1 MSLTFE
7 PVEGIGEVAAGEDL
21 AAVISGR
28 ARLETGDVVIVT
40 SKIVSKAAGLA
51 TTASKDDLLAV
62 ETDRVVARRGPTSIV
77 RTHHG
82 LTMAAAGIDNSNTAP
97 GTLIPLPPD
106 PDGDAAAIRVRLR
119 QLTGASVA
127 VVISDTAGRAW
138 RVGQTDIA
146 IGCAGLLPFESYEG
160 RVDAYG
166 NPLTVT
172 APALADELAGAAE
185 LASGKFGARPVVV
198 VRGADP
204 GWLTADDGPGARAL
218 IRDEETDMFGLG
230 AREAAVAATIGDGP
244 TRGLPLDTAMTIET
258 LVDLALT
265 GLNHPRSWLTT
276 VGDSHVTIDRADPYA
291 AGVLAQRL
299 VSLGIA
305 HGIAVSVR
313 TVDAPRFN
321 FGRKTGF
328 ARPRAKRQP

>member
-1 MSLTFE
+1 MTLIFE
-7 PVEGIGEVAAGEDL
+7 PVDGIGEVAPGDDV
-21 AAVISGR
+21 AALI
-28 ARLETGDVVIVT
+28 AQHATLQPGDVVVVT

-51 TTASKDDLLAV
+51 TTRTKDELLAD

-106 PDGDAAAIRVRLR
+106 PDASAAALRRRLR
-119 QLTGASVA
+119 ELTGVGVA

-146 IGCAGLLPFESYEG
+146 IGCAGLLPVDSFEG
-160 RVDAYG
+160 RTDPYG
-166 NPLTVT
+166 NPLAVT
-172 APALADELAGAAE
+172 APAIADQLAGGAE
-185 LASGKFGARPVVV
+185 LASGKFGARPVVI

-204 GWLTADDGPGARAL
+204 AWLTEGDGPGARSL

-230 AREAAVAATIGDGP
+230 AREAAVAAIIGDQP
-244 TRGLPLDTAMTIET
+244 VRGLPEDPGMTLQGI
-258 LVDLALT
+258 VDLAMS
-265 GLNHPRSWLTT
+265 GLSFPRRQVAVDDGTIVVS
-276 VGDSHVTIDRADPYA
+276 VGEDDHIG

-299 VSLGIA
+299 VSIGIA
-305 HGIAVSVR
+305 HGTTVGVR
-313 TVDAPRFN
+313 ITALQDD
-321 FGRKTGF
+321 
-328 ARPRAKRQP
+328 

>member
-1 MSLTFE
+1 MTLIFE
-7 PVEGIGEVAAGEDL
+7 PLDGIGEVAPGDDV
-21 AAVISGR
+21 AALI
-28 ARLETGDVVIVT
+28 AQHATLQPGDVVVVT

-51 TTASKDDLLAV
+51 TTRTKDELLAD

-106 PDGDAAAIRVRLR
+106 PDASAAALRSRLR
-119 QLTGASVA
+119 ELTGVGVA

-146 IGCAGLLPFESYEG
+146 IGCAGLLPVDSYEG
-160 RVDAYG
+160 RTDPYG
-166 NPLTVT
+166 NPLAVT
-172 APALADELAGAAE
+172 APAIADQLAGGAE
-185 LASGKFGARPVVV
+185 LASGKFGARPVVI

-204 GWLTADDGPGARAL
+204 AWLTEGDGPGARSL

-230 AREAAVAATIGDGP
+230 AREAAVAAIIGDEP
-244 TRGLPLDTAMTIET
+244 VPGLPADPGMSLQGI
-258 LVDLALT
+258 VDLAMS
-265 GLNHPRSWLTT
+265 GLSFPRRQVAVDDGTIVVS
-276 VGDSHVTIDRADPYA
+276 VGEDDHIG

-299 VSLGIA
+299 VSIGIA
-305 HGIAVSVR
+305 HGTTVGVR
-313 TVDAPRFN
+313 ITALQDD
-321 FGRKTGF
+321 
-328 ARPRAKRQP
+328 

>member
-1 MSLTFE
+1 MTLTFE
-7 PVEGIGEVAAGEDL
+7 PVDGIGEVSPGDDVAAIIAERSTL
-21 AAVISGR
+21 AA
-28 ARLETGDVVIVT
+28 GDVVVVT

-51 TTASKDDLLAV
+51 TSRSKDELLADQ
-62 ETDRVVARRGPTSIV
+62 TDRVVARRGPTSIV

-106 PDGDAAAIRVRLR
+106 PDGSAAAIRHRLR
-119 QLTGASVA
+119 ELTGADVA

-146 IGCAGLLPFESYEG
+146 IGCAGLLPVDSYEG
-160 RVDAYG
+160 RTDPYG
-166 NPLTVT
+166 NPLAVT
-172 APALADELAGAAE
+172 APAIADQLAGGAE

-204 GWLTADDGPGARAL
+204 AWLTTDDGPGASSL
-218 IRDEETDMFGLG
+218 IREEETDMFGLG
-230 AREAAVAATIGDGP
+230 AREAAVAAVIGDRP
-244 TRGLPLDTAMTIET
+244 VRGLPADPGMTPDGI
-258 LVDLALT
+258 VDLALT
-265 GLNHPRSWLTT
+265 GLGFPRRQVAVDDGTIVVS
-276 VGDSHVTIDRADPYA
+276 VGEDDHIG

-305 HGIAVSVR
+305 HGITVGVR
-313 TVDAPRFN
+313 ITALPDD
-321 FGRKTGF
+321 
-328 ARPRAKRQP
+328 